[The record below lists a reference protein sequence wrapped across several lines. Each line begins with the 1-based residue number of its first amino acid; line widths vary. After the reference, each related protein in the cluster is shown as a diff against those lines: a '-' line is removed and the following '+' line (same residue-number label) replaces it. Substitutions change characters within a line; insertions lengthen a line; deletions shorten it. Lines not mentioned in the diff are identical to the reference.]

1 MRNNAL
7 HHAFI
12 AVAIPALCGG
22 PDAAS
27 AQPDFSA
34 SPIADVPSPEG
45 VSIPQGEPLP
55 LSLDEAVALMLRHNR
70 TIRSAY
76 LQRVVER
83 FDLRAAERAFIPQA
97 GIGAEIVT
105 RRAAEGDAG
114 TDAAIST
121 GVSWRTPIGTTVS
134 FAWDQRRSLDG
145 GPDAD
150 WGVATLSVSQ
160 PLLRG
165 AGTDV
170 NLASLRIARLQERI
184 NQLQL
189 HATVSNEIAGVIF
202 AYRSLVQAQEQTRLA
217 ELSLERMEAILET
230 NEALIEAG
238 RMAPADIVQ
247 TESAVA
253 GQELTVL
260 QARQQQVSA
269 QLALLQRLAIDPGV
283 NVAAIDTIE
292 AERVPIN
299 YGQAL
304 ELALSAR
311 VDVLAQRQSLEQMRH
326 SLVVARNNRLWDLSV
341 AGSVTRFG
349 GGDRFP
355 APFAGR
361 TDYAAGLRLEIPIGD
376 ISARQ
381 NELRAETSLRTAELR
396 YDDLIQGVETQVR
409 DAIQNVEANWRQVEA
424 AQRRR
429 ALAERAL
436 AIQHERLR
444 FGRASNFETLS
455 LQADLRA
462 ADTQEL
468 SANIAY
474 LNALTILDQ
483 QIGSTLDTWRISLE
497 D

>member
-1 MRNNAL
+1 MRNSVL
-7 HHAFI
+7 HHAVI
-12 AVAIPALCGG
+12 AAAIPALCGG
-22 PDAAS
+22 PGAVI

-55 LSLDEAVALMLRHNR
+55 LSLDETVALMLRHNR

-83 FDLRAAERAFIPQA
+83 FDLRAAERTFIPQA

-105 RRAAEGDAG
+105 RRVAEGEAV
-114 TDAAIST
+114 TDAIVST
-121 GVSWRTPIGTTVS
+121 GVSWRTPVGTTVS

-150 WGVATLSVSQ
+150 WGAATLSVSQ
-160 PLLRG
+160 PLRRG

-170 NLASLRIARLQERI
+170 NMASLRIARLQERI

-189 HATVSNEIAGVIF
+189 QATVSNEIAGVIL
-202 AYRSLVQAQEQTRLA
+202 AYRSLVQAQEQARLA
-217 ELSLERMEAILET
+217 ELSLERSEAILAT

-238 RMAPADIVQ
+238 RMAAADIVQ

-253 GQELTVL
+253 GQELAVL
-260 QARQQQVSA
+260 QARQQQTSA
-269 QLALLQRLAIDPGV
+269 QLALLQRLAIDPSV
-283 NVAAIDTIE
+283 NVIAIDTVE
-292 AERVPIN
+292 AERVPIDFER
-299 YGQAL
+299 AL
-304 ELALSAR
+304 DYALSAR
-311 VDVLAQRQSLEQMRH
+311 VDVLAQRQALEQMRH
-326 SLVVARNNRLWDLSV
+326 SLTVARNDRLLDVSLT
-341 AGSVTRFG
+341 GSVTRFG

-361 TDYAAGLRLEIPIGD
+361 TDYAAGLRVEIPIGD
-376 ISARQ
+376 INRQQ
-381 NELRAETSLRTAELR
+381 NELRAETNLRTAELR
-396 YDDLIQGVETQVR
+396 QEDLVQGVHTQVR
-409 DAIQNVEANWRQVEA
+409 DAIQNVEASWRQVEA

-436 AIQHERLR
+436 EIQLERLR

-468 SANIAY
+468 TAKIDY
-474 LNALTILDQ
+474 LNALTTLDQ
-483 QIGSTLDTWRISLE
+483 QIGSTLETWRVSLN

>member
-1 MRNNAL
+1 VRNSGF
-7 HHAFI
+7 HHAVI
-12 AVAIPALCGG
+12 AAVIPVLCAG
-22 PDAAS
+22 AAPVI

-34 SPIADVPSPEG
+34 SPIADVPSPSG
-45 VSIPQGEPLP
+45 VVIPQGDPLP
-55 LSLDEAVALMLRHNR
+55 LSLDEAVALTLRHNR

-83 FDLRAAERAFIPQA
+83 FDLRAAERAFVPQA
-97 GIGAEIVT
+97 SIGGEIVT
-105 RRAAEGDAG
+105 RRTAQGDAG
-114 TDAAIST
+114 TEAIVSS
-121 GVSWRTPIGTTVS
+121 GVTWRSPVGTAVS
-134 FAWDQRRSLDG
+134 FFWDQSRSLDG

-150 WGVATLSVSQ
+150 WGAATLSVSQ

-170 NLASLRIARLQERI
+170 NLAGVRVARLQERI
-184 NQLQL
+184 NRLQL
-189 HATVSNEIAGVIF
+189 EATVSNEIAGVIL

-217 ELSLERMEAILET
+217 EVSLGRSEAILAT

-238 RMAPADIVQ
+238 RMAAADIVQ

-253 GQELTVL
+253 GQELALL
-260 QARQQQVSA
+260 QARQQQTSA
-269 QLALLQRLAIDPGV
+269 QLVLLQRLAIDPGT
-283 NVAAIDTIE
+283 NVIATDTVE
-292 AERVPIN
+292 AERVPIDF
-299 YGQAL
+299 GRAL
-304 ELALSAR
+304 EFALSAR
-311 VDVLAQRQSLEQMRH
+311 VDLLAQSQAIEQMRQ
-326 SLVVARNNRLWDLSV
+326 SLVVARNDRLPDVSLT
-341 AGSVTRFG
+341 GSVSRFG
-349 GGDRFP
+349 DGDRFP
-355 APFAGR
+355 APFVGR

-376 ISARQ
+376 ISRRQ

-396 YDDLIQGVETQVR
+396 YEDLTQSVETQVR
-409 DAIQNVEANWRQVEA
+409 DAIQNVDANWRQVEA

-436 AIQHERLR
+436 NIQLERLR

-468 SANIAY
+468 TAKIAY
-474 LNALTILDQ
+474 LNALTTLDQ
-483 QIGSTLDTWRISLE
+483 QIGSTLETWRVSLN